1 MDTQPVSSMQY
12 ADISINLA
20 AIDRSYHYAI
30 PPELQGKLQPGCLVV
45 VPFGKQIVQ
54 GVVLALLEKPEVENT
69 LEILSLNS
77 EDTVLTPQQLQL
89 TRWLARETFAPLGAA
104 VNLMLPRGL
113 SQRADILVERSPDAD
128 DIPTELPPLQTRLLK
143 LLAERAFPSKIGMA
157 RQFGPLAQSGIGAH
171 QQRFSPST
179 GQPKS
184 GAHGT
189 AYHPAGGGCRS
200 DPAGPQRAGGYR
212 PSPPGSPQAACL

>member
-143 LLAERAFPSKIGMA
+143 LLAEK
-157 RQFGPLAQSGIGAH
+157 
-171 QQRFSPST
+171 
-179 GQPKS
+179 
-184 GAHGT
+184 
-189 AYHPAGGGCRS
+189 GGGPCAELKLTTPCQNWNGAAAWNVCAKPDWCAPGAFS
-200 DPAGPQRAGGYR
+200 LHRA
-212 PSPPGSPQAACL
+212 

>member
-1 MDTQPVSSMQY
+1 MDTQAASSELKY

-30 PPELQGKLQPGCLVV
+30 PPELLGRLQPGCLVV

-69 LEILSLNS
+69 LPILSLNS
-77 EDTVLTPQQLQL
+77 EETVLTPQQLQL
-89 TRWLARETFAPLGAA
+89 AQWLARETFAPLGAA

-113 SQRADILVERSPDAD
+113 SQRADILVERRSDQPA
-128 DIPTELPPLQTRLLK
+128 IPAGLTPLQTAARG
-143 LLAERAFPSKIGMA
+143 ADRPFPSKIGMA